1 MVNQNREA
9 IIMKENYN
17 TIWAGDMAFEAEI
30 TGHKVLMDADAKV
43 GGNDGGPRPKPL
55 LIAALTGCT
64 GMDVISILRKMQ
76 VADLV
81 ESFEI
86 KTETEVTEEHPKT
99 YTKMHLIYEFKSKG
113 EPFPMAK
120 IEKAVKLSQERYCG
134 VSALFEKVLELSYEI
149 KILE

>member
-1 MVNQNREA
+1 
-9 IIMKENYN
+9 MKETFN
-17 TIWAGDMAFEAEI
+17 TAWAGNMAFEAEI
-30 TGHKVLMDADAKV
+30 TGHKVLMDAGEEV
-43 GGNDGGPRPKPL
+43 GGKDGGPRPKPL

-76 VADLV
+76 VADLL

-86 KTETEVTEEHPKT
+86 KTETEATDEHPKT

-113 EPFPMAK
+113 ESLPLDK

-134 VSALFEKVLELSYEI
+134 VSALLEKALELSYEI
-149 KILE
+149 KILD

>member
-1 MVNQNREA
+1 
-9 IIMKENYN
+9 MKENY
-17 TIWAGDMAFEAEI
+17 TTSWKGKMAFEAGI
-30 TGHKVLMDADAKV
+30 TGHKVLMDANAGV
-43 GGNDGGPRPKPL
+43 GGEDRGPRPKPL

-76 VADLV
+76 VADLL

-86 KTETEVTEEHPKT
+86 KTESEVTEEHPKT

-113 EPFPMAK
+113 EELPMAK

-134 VSALFEKVLELSYEI
+134 VSALFEKALKLSYEI
-149 KILE
+149 KILD

>member
-1 MVNQNREA
+1 
-9 IIMKENYN
+9 MKENYN
-17 TIWAGDMAFEAEI
+17 TSWAGDMAFEANI
-30 TGHKVLMDADAKV
+30 TGHKVLMDANEEV
-43 GGNDGGPRPKPL
+43 GGKDSGPRPKPL

-76 VADLV
+76 VADLL

-86 KTETEVTEEHPKT
+86 KTETEVTDEHPKT

-113 EPFPMAK
+113 EALPMTK

-134 VSALFEKVLELSYEI
+134 VSALFEKALELSYEI